1 MCRLLVYATNG
12 INLSLKDIIGETD
25 VAQFRSVSRIHND
38 GWGASLLSQPPEG
51 AHRRDGGAPTP
62 ETASNVYRSTVA
74 AHFDPTFDTMVDCGA
89 RGGLY
94 HLRLASS
101 NLPLIL
107 ENQQPFFANG
117 LSFIH
122 NGDIS
127 DDEGRNI
134 VDNRDFDI
142 DEDLLLETGGKSDSA
157 IFFSVVLQHVA
168 QGLTLAQS
176 VAQAVADLRIFYPK
190 SSYNCMVQSAD
201 ELVCLRASGRTDT
214 PPRIADIYERYDQ
227 SDYVADYRVIRYR
240 NIRDEADGAS
250 GVVVASS
257 GFEQH
262 SEDGWQELH
271 NDQMLVASNQT
282 GEYSLREL

>member
-1 MCRLLVYATNG
+1 
-12 INLSLKDIIGETD
+12 
-25 VAQFRSVSRIHND
+25 
-38 GWGASLLSQPPEG
+38 
-51 AHRRDGGAPTP
+51 
-62 ETASNVYRSTVA
+62 VYRSTVA
-74 AHFDPTFDTMVDCGA
+74 AHFDPTFDTMVNRGA
-89 RGGLY
+89 RGALY

-142 DEDLLLETGGKSDSA
+142 DEELLLETGGKSDSA
-157 IFFSVVLQHVA
+157 MFFSVVLRHVG

-176 VAQAVADLRIFYPK
+176 VAQAVADLRKYYPK
-190 SSYNCMVQSAD
+190 SSYNCMLQSQD
-201 ELVCLRASGRTDT
+201 EMVCLRASGRTDT
-214 PPRIADIYERYDQ
+214 PPRIAEIYERYDQ
-227 SDYVADYRVIRYR
+227 ADYVDDYRVIRYR
-240 NIRDEADGAS
+240 SINDAEGAPV
-250 GVVVASS
+250 GVVVGSS
-257 GFEQH
+257 GFEQRA
-262 SEDGWQELH
+262 EDGWQELH
-271 NDQMLVASNQT
+271 NDQMLVASNKS

>member
-1 MCRLLVYATNG
+1 MCRLLGYATNG
-12 INLSLKDIIGETD
+12 INLSLKDIIGEVD
-25 VAQFRSVSRIHND
+25 VAQFRSISKIHND
-38 GWGASLLSQPPEG
+38 GWGVSLLSQPPEG

-74 AHFDPTFDTMVDCGA
+74 AHFDSAFETFVERGA
-89 RGGLY
+89 RGGLF

-127 DDEGRNI
+127 DEQGRNI

-157 IFFSVVLQHVA
+157 IFFSVVLQHVG

-176 VAQAVADLRIFYPK
+176 VAQAVADLRKEYPK
-190 SSYNCMVQSAD
+190 SSYNCMVQSQD
-201 ELVCLRASGRTDT
+201 EMVCLRASGRTDV
-214 PPRIADIYERYDQ
+214 PARIGDIYARYGQ
-227 SDYVADYRVIRYR
+227 ADYVADYRVIRYKE
-240 NIRDEADGAS
+240 IQHADRSAS
-250 GVVVASS
+250 GVVIASS
-257 GFEQH
+257 GFEQ
-262 SEDGWQELH
+262 SAEDGWKELH
-271 NDQMLVASNQT
+271 NDQMLVASNQS